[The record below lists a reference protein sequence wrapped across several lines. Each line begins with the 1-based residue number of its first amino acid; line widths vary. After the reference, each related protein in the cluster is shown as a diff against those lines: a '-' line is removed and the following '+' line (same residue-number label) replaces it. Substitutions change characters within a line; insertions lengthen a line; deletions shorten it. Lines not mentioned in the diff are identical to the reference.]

1 MGIPDETADRKLAT
15 AQLVDDVPADEA
27 GAAGDKDQPA
37 VSF

>member
-1 MGIPDETADRKLAT
+1 KLAT

-27 GAAGDKDQPA
+27 GAAGDNDQPA